1 MFVRVKNTHG
11 YKYLQI
17 VENKREG
24 TKIRQRVFATL
35 GQMDALLAS
44 GKIDDLTRSLAKFS
58 PVLKVIDA
66 QRAGSLLARST
77 LSIGPELVF
86 QRLWHQLGIDKAI
99 KHQLGESRY
108 RFSVERAIFLTVLH
122 RLLDPGSDRAAERW
136 KEDFHIPGTTDIE
149 LHHLYRAMGWLGEM
163 SIQLGHDAHTL
174 RSRKDL
180 IEEELFM
187 ANHDLFNELEV
198 VFFDTTSLYF
208 EGQGGE
214 SLGQYGHSKD
224 HRPDLKQMVVGAVL
238 DGAGRPICCELWPG
252 NLTDVTSLI
261 PVVQRLKSRFGIASV
276 CVVADRGMISKE
288 TIGKLESA
296 ELGMVYILGAR
307 MHRDKE
313 VREQVLGSSEELQ
326 VVTGPKHK
334 HGDPSPLA
342 VREQWVGSKR
352 YIVCYNEDQGRKD
365 AADRK
370 AIVESLEEKLKGGD
384 KSLVGNKGYRRY
396 LKSAGS
402 QHFTIDQEKLAQEE
416 QFDGMWVLRT
426 NSTLSAEEVARKY
439 KQLWM
444 VESIFRSAKS
454 LLETR
459 PIYHQLDDTIRGH
472 VFCSFLALML
482 RKELEARLEACGEKL
497 EWQDIKRDLR
507 ALQEVE
513 VELEGKRMY
522 LRTDLRGVCHKVLQA
537 VGVAVP
543 KTVRF

>member
-365 AADRK
+365 AADRE

>member
-180 IEEELFM
+180 IEEELFT

-365 AADRK
+365 AADRE